1 MEMSGWAEG
10 ALWRLYF
17 DCCLSGDYWKL
28 TVINLG
34 VGNKDFTSF
43 IYSCRLCLVYDHK
56 KLIEN
61 VFLFL
66 SSAEYA
72 IRMRE
77 QNNFLACVIMM
88 TNLRWEM
95 NVFHHLKQFDPLS
108 CYSSLLYAK
117 GPHTPLAIC
126 NIFKLRDL
134 SRQGTVRTSSEKQYL
149 VCE

>member
-77 QNNFLACVIMM
+77 QNNFLTCVITM

-108 CYSSLLYAK
+108 PCYMPKVHTHHLQYAVYLNWETWADRELL
-117 GPHTPLAIC
+117 GLPLKNSTWFVSKC
-126 NIFKLRDL
+126 
-134 SRQGTVRTSSEKQYL
+134 G
-149 VCE
+149 